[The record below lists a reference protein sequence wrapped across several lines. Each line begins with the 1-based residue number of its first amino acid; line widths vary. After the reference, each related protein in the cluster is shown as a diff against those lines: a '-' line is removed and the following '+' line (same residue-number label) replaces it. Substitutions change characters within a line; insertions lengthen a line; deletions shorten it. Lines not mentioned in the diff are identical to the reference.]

1 MKKVILI
8 LFFLST
14 VFSQDFLHH
23 KYENRI
29 QKEIDNIYDSLL
41 ETVTDV
47 DNPNYLN
54 NCLNILDRIK
64 QLEKTTSSV
73 KSKQKL
79 SGAVIIYKTVMLLNL
94 VNLDSYKQ
102 EYIDFGYNLYD
113 EVSMI
118 M

>member
-1 MKKVILI
+1 M
-8 LFFLST
+8 
-14 VFSQDFLHH
+14 
-23 KYENRI
+23 
-29 QKEIDNIYDSLL
+29 L

-79 SGAVIIYKTVMLLNL
+79 SGAVIIYKTVMF
-94 VNLDSYKQ
+94 S
-102 EYIDFGYNLYD
+102 I
-113 EVSMI
+113 
-118 M
+118 